1 MADNAQVQDAE
12 LRRALNLPLL
22 VFYGLGVT
30 IGAGIYVLIGAV
42 AGHAGYYAYASF
54 ALAAL
59 VMGFTVLSYGEL
71 TARFPVSA
79 GAAAFV
85 LHGFRSHGLARIAG
99 LLVVVVGLVSAA
111 AIAAGSTGYIRQFA
125 DIPELPLLVLV
136 ILAMGAIAA
145 YGIVESTLFAAI
157 LTAVEIIGL
166 LIVIAAGPLFDAE
179 PVTASPGTAAGANLW
194 TGIFAAGLLAFFAF
208 IGFESLANVAE
219 EAEHPGRNM
228 PRAIILTLLISTA
241 LYMALAIAA
250 VHVVPPNELA
260 ASPAPLSLVFER
272 STGLSPL
279 VMAAIAI
286 LATLNGVVVQIIMV
300 SRVMHGMA
308 RQGDL
313 PPALGLVHPFTQ
325 TPLIATAVAV
335 VLIVLSAAL
344 APLERLAEVT
354 SILSLLVF
362 ALVDFALVIIKLRD
376 GPPAAS
382 TFKVPVFVPAAGFLL
397 SLGLI
402 AAAVWL

>member
-1 MADNAQVQDAE
+1 MADNAEAHSAE
-12 LRRALNLPLL
+12 LKRALNLPLL

-54 ALAAL
+54 GVAAL

-85 LHGFRSHGLARIAG
+85 LHGFRLHGLSLVTG
-99 LLVVVVGLVSAA
+99 LLVVLVGLVSAA

-125 DIPELPLLVLV
+125 DIPELPLLFLV
-136 ILAMGAIAA
+136 IFAMGAIAA

-166 LIVIAAGPLFDAE
+166 LIIIAAGALFAAE
-179 PVTASPGTAAGANLW
+179 PVSTAPGIATDTNIW
-194 TGIFAAGLLAFFAF
+194 TGILAAGLLAFFAF
-208 IGFESLANVAE
+208 VGFESLANVAE

-228 PRAIILTLLISTA
+228 PRAVIWTLVISTA
-241 LYMALAIAA
+241 LYMGLALAA
-250 VHVVPPNELA
+250 VHVVPPAELA
-260 ASPAPLSLVFER
+260 ASSAPLSLVFER
-272 STGLSPL
+272 ATGLSPL

-313 PPALGLVHPFTQ
+313 PAALGLVHPLTK
-325 TPLIATAVAV
+325 TPLIATAIAIL
-335 VLIVLSAAL
+335 LIMLSAAV

-362 ALVDFALVIIKLRD
+362 ALVDLALMIIKFRD
-376 GPPAAS
+376 GPPVAN
-382 TFKVPVFVPAAGFLL
+382 TFEVPLVVPIAGFLF

-402 AAAVWL
+402 AAALWL

>member
-1 MADNAQVQDAE
+1 MTGNTLPQPAE
-12 LRRALNLPLL
+12 LKRALNLPLL

-42 AGHAGYYAYASF
+42 AGHAGTYAYASF
-54 ALAAL
+54 VIAAL

-99 LLVVVVGLVSAA
+99 LLVVLVGLVSAA

-125 DIPELPLLVLV
+125 NISELPLLFFV

-145 YGIVESTLFAAI
+145 YGIVESILFAAI
-157 LTAVEIIGL
+157 LAAIEIIGL
-166 LIVIAAGPLFDAE
+166 LIIIAAGMLFDAA
-179 PVTASPGTAAGANLW
+179 PAAAPDVVTDANSW
-194 TGIFAAGLLAFFAF
+194 TGILAAGLLAFFAF

-219 EAEHPGRNM
+219 EAEYPSRNM
-228 PRAIILTLLISTA
+228 PRAIILTLVISTA

-250 VHVVPPNELA
+250 VHVVPPGELA

-272 STGLSPL
+272 ATGLPQQ

-300 SRVMHGMA
+300 SRVLHGMA

-313 PPALGLVHPFTQ
+313 PAVMGLVHPFTQ
-325 TPLIATAVAV
+325 TPLLATAVAV
-335 VLIVLSAAL
+335 ALVMLSAAV

-354 SILSLLVF
+354 SVLSLLVF
-362 ALVDFALVIIKLRD
+362 ALVDLALVIIKFRD
-376 GPPAAS
+376 EPPAPN
-382 TFKVPVFVPAAGFLL
+382 TFSVPLPVPAAGFLL

-402 AAAVWL
+402 AAALWL

>member
-1 MADNAQVQDAE
+1 MTDDAVAQNAG
-12 LRRALNLPLL
+12 LKRALNLPLL

-42 AGHAGYYAYASF
+42 AGHAGAFAYASF
-54 ALAAL
+54 AVAAL

-85 LHGFRSHGLARIAG
+85 LHGFRSHGLARLAG
-99 LLVVVVGLVSAA
+99 FLVVLVGLVSAA
-111 AIAAGSTGYIRQFA
+111 AIAAGSTGYIRQFVN
-125 DIPELPLLVLV
+125 IPELPLLLLV
-136 ILAMGAIAA
+136 IAAMGAIAA
-145 YGIVESTLFAAI
+145 YGIVESTFFAAI
-157 LTAVEIIGL
+157 LTAVEIAGL
-166 LIVIAAGPLFDAE
+166 LIIIAAGLLFDAK
-179 PVTASPGTAAGANLW
+179 PITVVPDIATDTNMWS
-194 TGIFAAGLLAFFAF
+194 GIFAAGLLAFFAF

-228 PRAIILTLLISTA
+228 PRAIILTLVISTA

-250 VHVVPPNELA
+250 IHVVPPNELA

-313 PPALGLVHPFTQ
+313 PAVLGIVHPSTQ
-325 TPLIATAVAV
+325 TPLIATALAV
-335 VLIVLSAAL
+335 LLVMLSAAL
-344 APLERLAEVT
+344 APLERLAEFT

-362 ALVDFALVIIKLRD
+362 ALVDLALVTIKLCD
-376 GPPAAS
+376 GPPAANS
-382 TFKVPVFVPAAGFLL
+382 FEVPLPFPAAGFLF

-402 AAAVWL
+402 AAALWL